1 MRIAMS
7 VGYRYFG
14 IHTSNRQQTERKENK
29 ITMKNEEEV
38 RRMCNTYSNIRNQ
51 IVTSTKSVF
60 RFEYVLR
67 VSTSHFNLFFI

>member
-1 MRIAMS
+1 
-7 VGYRYFG
+7 
-14 IHTSNRQQTERKENK
+14 
-29 ITMKNEEEV
+29 MKNEEEV